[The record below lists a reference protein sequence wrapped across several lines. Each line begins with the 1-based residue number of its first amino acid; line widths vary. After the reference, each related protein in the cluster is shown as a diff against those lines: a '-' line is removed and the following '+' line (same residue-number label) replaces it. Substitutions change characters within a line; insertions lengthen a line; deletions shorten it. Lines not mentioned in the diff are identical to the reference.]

1 MDPRKMMR
9 VAHFRMTSHP
19 EVNVGEGVLVR
30 ERLTYTD
37 ATHIEKPMETDSD
50 PGCKGDTDL
59 GWNEEDV

>member
-1 MDPRKMMR
+1 
-9 VAHFRMTSHP
+9 MTSHP

-50 PGCKGDTDL
+50 PGCKGDTEL
-59 GWNEEDV
+59 RWNEEDG